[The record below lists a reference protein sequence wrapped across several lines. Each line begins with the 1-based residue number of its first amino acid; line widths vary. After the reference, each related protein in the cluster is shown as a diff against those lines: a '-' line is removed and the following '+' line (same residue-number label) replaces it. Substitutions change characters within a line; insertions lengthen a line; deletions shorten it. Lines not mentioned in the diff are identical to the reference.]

1 MGRKKKYEN
10 AEIVKGILA
19 REANSFGDM
28 QLCMSL
34 KFIDFK
40 SEGDR
45 KFLAKNIQGMLD
57 IFNDA
62 LKELEV

>member
-10 AEIVKGILA
+10 AEIVKGIFA
-19 REANSFGDM
+19 REFAAMGD
-28 QLCMSL
+28 LTASL
-34 KFIDFK
+34 GFK
-40 SEGDR
+40 WMDLKDINNRVYLKKQIEEV
-45 KFLAKNIQGMLD
+45 MT